1 MGTMMMFR
9 IMGLRMFMALKS
21 NLVMAHP
28 IKRII
33 ILPIEVKNVSSE
45 KLAAQIEYI
54 ISTFVKCF
62 CERYY

>member
-33 ILPIEVKNVSSE
+33 ILPFCLNTLEKVERPGFENISGIE
-45 KLAAQIEYI
+45 
-54 ISTFVKCF
+54 
-62 CERYY
+62 

>member
-21 NLVMAHP
+21 TLVMAHP

-45 KLAAQIEYI
+45 KLGEA
-54 ISTFVKCF
+54 
-62 CERYY
+62 